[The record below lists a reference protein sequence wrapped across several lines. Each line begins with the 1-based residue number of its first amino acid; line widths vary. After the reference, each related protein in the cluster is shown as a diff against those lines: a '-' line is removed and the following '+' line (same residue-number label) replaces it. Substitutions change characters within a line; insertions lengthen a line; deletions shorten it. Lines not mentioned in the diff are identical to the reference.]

1 MGKLLPAMTQQKLDT
16 QRDVV
21 MNERRWSMD
30 NQPYGTWME
39 KLPALCFPN
48 THPFHH
54 SLIGSMEDLAAAS
67 LDDIAQFFA
76 TYYTPDNAV
85 LTIAGD
91 FDPEAARTMIDKH
104 FGSIRRGDGKPP
116 LPEMTLPP
124 VFGQWK
130 REVVADDIMLPRLFL
145 AFRSPVFGS
154 DEYYAASVCGAALG
168 LRNGSRLRRRLVRER
183 QIAADASAFTYDL
196 AKGADLLVVDVTAR
210 PGVAVEQL
218 EQEVAYEIDQVVRDG
233 LEVTEVE
240 RAVAVIQ
247 TMFVSSMQ
255 QASER
260 ADRLSLFATYFG
272 SPERLNEEVDRYAAV
287 TTEQVNE
294 FVRARLGEN
303 NRASL
308 VYVPRDDA
316 PSELMGAGAA
326 VASE

>member
-1 MGKLLPAMTQQKLDT
+1 
-16 QRDVV
+16 
-21 MNERRWSMD
+21 
-30 NQPYGTWME
+30 ME
-39 KLPALCFPN
+39 KLPALCFPE

-67 LDDIAQFFA
+67 LDDIARFFA

-91 FDPEAARTMIDKH
+91 FEPGEAKRMIETH
-104 FGSIRRGDGKPP
+104 FGSIPRGKGKPP
-116 LPEMTLPP
+116 LPDMTLPP

-233 LEVTEVE
+233 LELSEIE
-240 RAVAVIQ
+240 RAIAVIQ

-255 QASER
+255 EAGER

-272 SPERLNEEVDRYAAV
+272 SPERLNEEVDRYDAV
-287 TTEQVNE
+287 TIDQVNAFIRE
-294 FVRARLGEN
+294 RLGEN

-308 VYVPRDDA
+308 VYVPRDEA
-316 PSELMGAGAA
+316 PGELVGAGVAA
-326 VASE
+326 ATQ